1 MDTKGVQKA
10 KKIDKM
16 GMNSSDTGLIFFDNV
31 KVPVKNV
38 IGSIGEGFI
47 YQMLQFQEERLA
59 AAAGSLT
66 PLQVVLDETIEYTR
80 SRTAFGKPILDNQY
94 VHFRLAELQT
104 GKPITVPFHIIR
116 NPYIKHLSTTELEL
130 LRSLLYQAAN
140 SMLKGQD
147 VTMQA
152 SMLKLKSG
160 RLAREVTD
168 TCLQFW

>member
-38 IGSIGEGFI
+38 IGNIGEGFV

-80 SRTAFGKPILDNQY
+80 SRMAFGKPILDNQY

-104 GKPITVPFHIIR
+104 GK
-116 NPYIKHLSTTELEL
+116 LTT
-130 LRSLLYQAAN
+130 
-140 SMLKGQD
+140 
-147 VTMQA
+147 
-152 SMLKLKSG
+152 
-160 RLAREVTD
+160 
-168 TCLQFW
+168 